1 MEMLRRT
8 KMQLYV
14 MMGVLLELMQ
24 SEKTTASKLAD
35 KYEVSERSIYRYI
48 NSLSSYGIP
57 IYTTTGRY
65 GGITLSAPL
74 EINKLYFSKTELD
87 TLKQLI
93 KKERATPESATLI
106 QKLEYLKHYT

>member
-1 MEMLRRT
+1 MLRRT
-8 KMQLYV
+8 QMPLYV
-14 MMGVLLELMQ
+14 MMGVLLDLLQ
-24 SEKTTASKLAD
+24 NEKTTAAKLAD

-48 NSLSSYGIP
+48 TSLSSYGVP
-57 IYTTTGRY
+57 IYTTPGRY

-93 KKERATPESATLI
+93 KKERATPESATLM
-106 QKLEYLKHYT
+106 QKLKYLENYKN